1 MHDMNVE
8 ALRANSSGEL
18 ARLYASC
25 ALAACVEAFRA
36 TDRSPLQRSASAA

>member
-8 ALRANSSGEL
+8 ALRANSSCEL

-25 ALAACVEAFRA
+25 ALAACLHAQKA
-36 TDRSPLQRSASAA
+36 TEPQPSTPA

>member
-18 ARLYASC
+18 AQLFAPC
-25 ALAACVEAFRA
+25 ALAACLHVQKA
-36 TDRSPLQRSASAA
+36 TEPQPSTPA